1 MAEHANSD
9 TTKPLRSDTIPS
21 SENETV
27 NASANTQDLIP
38 RDLPDIQSKKPPV
51 KVPLTRV
58 GLGGI
63 KKRVPLTHDGDK
75 HEFEIIL
82 NTFVDLPDTNRGIHM
97 SRNLEVLNSIIN
109 NLTRVESLSL
119 PSFALRLAEELV
131 KIQTSATRGF
141 VELETNVYYDQFSPS
156 TNKQV
161 QTHAHVILRAEAR
174 LNGRDS
180 PTYILSAT
188 TQVEGM
194 TVCPCSLAM
203 TRAYVLETMQNAGI
217 SFEKAQNLL
226 NEIPLS
232 AHNQRSLGE
241 ITITLQGNEAI
252 ADAMPRFE
260 EVAHI
265 IEKSM
270 SSPIYELLKRPDE
283 HVLVVKA
290 HLDPVFVEDV
300 VRRMLKGIYDTFKNK
315 LPIETEILVRQ
326 RNYESIHPYD
336 AIAEETVSFETLQS
350 YFAD

>member
-1 MAEHANSD
+1 MAEHARSD
-9 TTKPLRSDTIPS
+9 TTKPLPSDSLTD
-21 SENETV
+21 SENEITDLGS
-27 NASANTQDLIP
+27 NAQSLIP
-38 RDLPDIQSKKPPV
+38 RDLPDIQNKKPPV

-63 KKRVPLTHDGDK
+63 KKRVPLTHNGDK
-75 HEFEIIL
+75 HEFDITL

-109 NLTRVESLSL
+109 NLTRIESLSL
-119 PSFALRLAEELV
+119 PSFALRLAGELV
-131 KIQTSATRGF
+131 KVQNNATRGF

-161 QTHAHVILRAEAR
+161 QTHAHVILRAEAHM
-174 LNGRDS
+174 NGQDS
-180 PTYILSAT
+180 LTYVLSAT
-188 TQVEGM
+188 TKVEGM

-217 SFEKAQNLL
+217 SPEKARELL
-226 NEIPLS
+226 EEIPLS

-241 ITITLQGNEAI
+241 VTITLEGNDTIAAI
-252 ADAMPRFE
+252 MPRFE

-300 VRRMLKGIYDTFKNK
+300 VRRMLKGIYDTFKEK
-315 LPIETEILVRQ
+315 LPANTQIFVRQ

-336 AIAEETVSFETLQS
+336 AIAEEAVSFDTLQS

>member
-1 MAEHANSD
+1 MAEHARSD
-9 TTKPLRSDTIPS
+9 TTKPLPSDSLPV
-21 SENETV
+21 SENGIA
-27 NASANTQDLIP
+27 NPNTQDQGLIP

-63 KKRVPLTHDGDK
+63 KKRVPLTHNGDK
-75 HEFEIIL
+75 HEFELTL

-109 NLTRVESLSL
+109 DLTRIESLSL
-119 PSFALRLAEELV
+119 PSFALKLAKELV
-131 KIQTSATRGF
+131 KIQNSATRGF

-156 TNKQV
+156 TNKKV
-161 QTHAHVILRAEAR
+161 QTHTHVILRAEAR
-174 LNGRDS
+174 LNGQDS

-203 TRAYVLETMQNAGI
+203 TRAYVLETMENAGI
-217 SFEKAQNLL
+217 SSDKARILL
-226 NEIPLS
+226 DEIPLS

-241 ITITLQGNEAI
+241 VTITLQGDEGI
-252 ADAMPRFE
+252 ASMMPQFE
-260 EVAHI
+260 EIAHI

-300 VRRMLKGIYDTFKNK
+300 VRRMLKGIYDTFKEK
-315 LPIETEILVRQ
+315 LPAETKIFVRQ

-336 AIAEETVSFETLQS
+336 AIAEETVSLETLQS